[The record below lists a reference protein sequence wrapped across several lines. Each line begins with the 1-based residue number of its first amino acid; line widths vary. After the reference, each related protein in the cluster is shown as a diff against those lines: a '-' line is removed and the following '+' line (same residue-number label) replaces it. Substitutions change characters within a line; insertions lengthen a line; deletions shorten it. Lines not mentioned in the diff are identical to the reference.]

1 MRVLLILVPLVL
13 SGCGALRGADLYHP
27 PLTPVAERTYD
38 EWLEVSEDVSY
49 DDLMRHW
56 DRHPDAVVNYRGR
69 ILEVFATNDD
79 TRFRLAVTYDE
90 AWQDEIFLRL
100 KQTEAGIS
108 KGDVISFVGRVN
120 GLVTYQSVLGR
131 ELTIP
136 DITIYSFQVE

>member
-1 MRVLLILVPLVL
+1 MRVLLILLPLVL

-38 EWLEVSEDVSY
+38 EWLELSEDISY
-49 DDLMRHW
+49 DDLTGYW
-56 DRHPDAVVNYRGR
+56 DSHLDAVVNYRGR
-69 ILEVFATNDD
+69 ILEVFATTDD
-79 TRFRLAVTYDE
+79 TRFRVAVTYDE

-100 KQTEAGIS
+100 KETEAGIA

-120 GLVTYQSVLGR
+120 GLVTYQSVLGQ

-136 DITIYSFQVE
+136 DITIYALQVE